1 MEYMEKLP
9 CEYVVWNV
17 LPSIKKELAKSI
29 NKIFNFNQKKIAKIL
44 NLTPSAIS
52 QYLSNKRGFFEI
64 TDKNILLEID
74 KSAKIIVENGKS
86 KLIRETCRICNL
98 LKSTKMSSTNEEYN
112 IPDEI
117 ICETEVCNTNEIL
130 CETTVW
136 NILPIIR
143 KEFAKNLIKKHNL
156 SQKKVA
162 NLLGITEPSVSRY
175 VTGKRGY
182 KAISNK
188 KILKEIQIST
198 DRIIEGNDKTVMV
211 EICRICN
218 LIKSS
223 QIIKKLS

>member
-1 MEYMEKLP
+1 MEKLP

-17 LPSIKKELAKSI
+17 LPSIRKEFAKSLI
-29 NKIFNFNQKKIAKIL
+29 NIFNFNQKQIAEKL
-44 NLTPSAIS
+44 NLTPAAIS
-52 QYLSNKRGFFEI
+52 QYLSDKRGFVDI
-64 TDKNILLEID
+64 KDKNILHEID
-74 KSAKIIVENGKS
+74 KSAKIIVENENS

-98 LKSTKMSSTNEEYN
+98 LKSTKISSTKKEYT

-117 ICETEVCNTNEIL
+117 ICETEVCNSNEIL

-143 KEFAKNLIKKHNL
+143 KEFAKNFIKQHNL

-162 NLLGITEPSVSRY
+162 ELLGITEPSISRY
-175 VTGKRGY
+175 ITGKRGS
-182 KAISNK
+182 KALSNK
-188 KILKEIQIST
+188 KILKEIQKST
-198 DRIIEGNDKTVMV
+198 NRIIEGNDKTVMV

-223 QIIKKLS
+223 EIIKKLS